1 MVLEFLVIEPG
12 ASAVEPGEG
21 PPSAGSKKLPYG
33 PPGQTSLLG
42 RDVPSSRRTLPTRDC
57 RHRTRP
63 QGREKPEF
71 QAQSWKTSWRQ
82 HGSQCSPPRPGL
94 LWGCARLHDC
104 RPGRR
109 PRRHNSLAPSFSDG
123 VQDSLSLNFKGTAP
137 PPTS

>member
-21 PPSAGSKKLPYG
+21 PPSAGSKELPYG

-82 HGSQCSPPRPGL
+82 HGSQCSPHALVCCGDAHVCMTAGL
-94 LWGCARLHDC
+94 AADLGDTTAL
-104 RPGRR
+104 
-109 PRRHNSLAPSFSDG
+109 LLPS
-123 VQDSLSLNFKGTAP
+123 QTASR
-137 PPTS
+137 TASA